1 MPSKRYDE
9 VGPARRQHRPMVR
22 EGGRVPHLSRSF
34 CNETSVG
41 VLDRDQLYVWHR
53 DEVAKEAAS

>member
-1 MPSKRYDE
+1 
-9 VGPARRQHRPMVR
+9 MVR